1 MEKENPKIQAFVSL
15 FTSHQGRIY
24 SFIVSLVPNFN
35 EADDIM
41 QETSK
46 MMWNKFDEFK
56 MGTDFVAWGI
66 KIAHFRILE
75 YRRHKKSQQKIQF
88 TDTLDHELKE
98 KAEKRQDRSK
108 EYLAFLKE
116 CIRKLT
122 PQDQSLI
129 LLHYQQ
135 NLKVREISD
144 RFGKSVQSIYQN
156 ISRIH
161 GLLLFCV
168 QKAVSL
174 GNQR

>member
-1 MEKENPKIQAFVSL
+1 MEKENPKIQVFVSL
-15 FTSHQGRIY
+15 FTSHQSRIY

-46 MMWNKFDEFK
+46 MMWTKFDEYK
-56 MGTDFVAWGI
+56 VGTDFVAWGI

-75 YRRHKKSQQKIQF
+75 YRRNKKSQQKIQF
-88 TDTLDHELKE
+88 TDTLDQELRE
-98 KAEKRQDRSK
+98 KAERRQDKSK

-122 PQDQSLI
+122 SQDQNLI
-129 LLHYQQ
+129 LLYYQQ
-135 NLKVREISD
+135 NLKVREIAD

-156 ISRIH
+156 IARIH
-161 GLLLFCV
+161 GLLLLCV